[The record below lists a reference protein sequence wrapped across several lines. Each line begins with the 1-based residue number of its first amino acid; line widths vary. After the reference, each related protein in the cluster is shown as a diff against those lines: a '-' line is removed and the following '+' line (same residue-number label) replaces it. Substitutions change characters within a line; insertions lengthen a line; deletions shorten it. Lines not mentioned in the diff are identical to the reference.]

1 MNNLSLEEHVED
13 KKHIKEVHKTPVN
26 GPLQPNQAVF
36 FETVSQMIE
45 HLPVVGLRR
54 MNTED
59 QNHEE
64 ASQNI

>member
-1 MNNLSLEEHVED
+1 M
-13 KKHIKEVHKTPVN
+13 
-26 GPLQPNQAVF
+26 QPNQAVF

-64 ASQNI
+64 ASQNIWVSGTWKTGNDSPL